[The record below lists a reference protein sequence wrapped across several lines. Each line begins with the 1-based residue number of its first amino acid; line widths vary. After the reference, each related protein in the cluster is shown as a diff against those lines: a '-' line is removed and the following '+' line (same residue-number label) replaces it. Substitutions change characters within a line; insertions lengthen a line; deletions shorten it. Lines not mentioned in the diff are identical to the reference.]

1 MRRLTIAA
9 TAGLV
14 LLTGWAAHRAEPSLL
29 VAATMI
35 AAALASALAVTLA
48 TQAGGHGALRVPALF
63 RVETSRVLGHRRIAV
78 PPVAAVGVLTA
89 LIVGVALARDPR
101 LGVVLVAA
109 VLYVALV
116 LIDPPLGIALWVA
129 LSFLSSL
136 GKVGLALTAATALI
150 AIAALA
156 TVRRDGVPAL
166 AGRGLLL
173 PSFALML
180 TWFVVSLA
188 WSEDPGA
195 GGEMLFE
202 WGLTGAML
210 VAVAVTV
217 RTPRDV
223 RLIIGGLVAGP
234 VLSVLVGFANDGL
247 GGAAPDVDTATSVG
261 GRLVGGVGD
270 PNFLGIAIVPAIVL
284 AAILRGARPLTRWAL
299 AVAIGVLVVGLLATQ
314 SRGGIVAAAVTC
326 VAAVIFMV
334 GQRTK
339 VLLAA
344 ATVVTIGVVYLT
356 ANPAPLERVTRAN
369 EGSGRT
375 ELWDVAWKVGADYPI
390 AGVGL
395 NNFTVHSPRYTDEV
409 GVLRYADLIAERPH
423 VVHNTYLEILVETG
437 IVGLLLF
444 MCAVGVGLRATWSA
458 ARTFA
463 RRGDRELAQLSR
475 GVLLATIAVLT
486 GALFLS
492 LRTRPGLWLLLTL
505 GVVLLAMARS
515 GGPRSRRRRS

>member
-1 MRRLTIAA
+1 MRRLTLVA

-14 LLTGWAAHRAEPSLL
+14 LLAGWATYRAGPSLL

-35 AAALASALAVTLA
+35 GAALA
-48 TQAGGHGALRVPALF
+48 GALTAILVPQPGGQRLLRLPA
-63 RVETSRVLGHRRIAV
+63 VAHMETSRMGHRRIAL
-78 PPVAAVGVLTA
+78 PPVAAAGVLTA

-101 LGVVLVAA
+101 LGVVLFAA
-109 VLYVALV
+109 ALYVAVV
-116 LIDPPLGIALWVA
+116 LIDPPLGIGLWVA

-150 AIAALA
+150 AIAGLA
-156 TVRRDGVPAL
+156 TVRRDGLDAL
-166 AGRGLLL
+166 TGRTLLL
-173 PSFALML
+173 PPFALML

-188 WSEDPGA
+188 WSEEPGA
-195 GGEMLFE
+195 GGEMLLE
-202 WGLTGAML
+202 WGVTGAMIF
-210 VAVAVTV
+210 AVAITV

-223 RLIIGGLVAGP
+223 RLIIAGLVVGP

-247 GGAAPDVDTATSVG
+247 SLAAPEVDTATSVG

-299 AVAIGVLVVGLLATQ
+299 AVAIGVLALGLLATQ

-334 GQRTK
+334 GQRKK

-344 ATVVTIGVVYLT
+344 ATIVAIGVVYLS
-356 ANPAPLERVTRAN
+356 ANPAPLERVTKAN

-375 ELWDVAWKVGADYPI
+375 ELWAVAAKVGANYPI

-395 NNFTVHSPRYTDEV
+395 NNFTVHSPRYTDDV
-409 GVLRYADLIAERPH
+409 GMLQYADLIAERPH

-444 MCAVGVGLRATWSA
+444 AYAVAVGLRATWSA

-463 RRGDRELAQLSR
+463 RRGDQELAQLAR
-475 GVLLATIAVLT
+475 GVLLATVAVLT
-486 GALFLS
+486 GGLFLS
-492 LRTRPGLWLLLTL
+492 YRTRAGLWLLLTL
-505 GVVLLAMARS
+505 GVVLLVMARS
-515 GGPRSRRRRS
+515 GGRVHRGWS